1 MFLVHLHSQIINYF
15 ADILGAL
22 DLLVEQGQWNKCLEK
37 AKQHSTP
44 TLHKYVAQYAA
55 NLLQNG
61 DVLSALN
68 LYTTYGAPALP
79 QNLNIYNRI
88 ANYLFAM
95 PNVSD
100 DYNLWDELR
109 QMLYNLVSAIST
121 YIANFSGNTM
131 LNQVRFSFESC

>member
-1 MFLVHLHSQIINYF
+1 M
-15 ADILGAL
+15 
-22 DLLVEQGQWNKCLEK
+22 LVEQGQWNKCLEK
-37 AKQHSTP
+37 AKQHGSP

-55 NLLQNG
+55 HLLQSG

-88 ANYLFAM
+88 ATYLFAM
-95 PNVSD
+95 PNLSD

-109 QMLYNLVSAIST
+109 QMLYNLVRFNKL
-121 YIANFSGNTM
+121 IANTRLMFQTF
-131 LNQVRFSFESC
+131 RRKD